1 MSSPVAIQAWLL
13 VLTVLAGILI
23 GLFFDVYRVA
33 GKFLRPSR
41 RVLFF
46 GDLLFWL
53 LAAVFVFLILLIG
66 NRGEVRVYIFIGLS
80 TGWLLYVLLFSRNCY
95 RLMVAFASV
104 FISLLH
110 SAASPLCRLSDSFC
124 AVLSKYYSQKIL
136 AAAAH
141 GKMRA
146 KYLKDKFRNKQE

>member
-1 MSSPVAIQAWLL
+1 MSSPVALQAWLL

-66 NRGEVRVYIFIGLS
+66 SRGEVRVYIFIGLL
-80 TGWLLYVLLFSRNCY
+80 TGWILYVLLFSRNCH

-110 SAASPLCRLSDSFC
+110 SAASPLCRLSYSFR
-124 AVLSKYYSQKIL
+124 AVLSKYYRQKVL
-136 AAAAH
+136 AAAVH

-146 KYLKDKFRNKQE
+146 KYFKDKFRNKQE